1 MQAHSQLLL
10 VLDEYCDDKRAGRQM
25 PWKMIG
31 EKLYGEPAQRGY
43 GFNYLELYVWVMDFL
58 TQEEDGRR
66 ARENLRGSTQSVSA
80 VTQTC
85 HHCGSPDHIQRDC
98 PKENANACHNCGA
111 KDHYARDCPHPRR
124 MRCYHC
130 GGPHRA
136 AECPNKSATGQP
148 RSASNS
154 RGRPDDRRSRS
165 GSQPRERSQPRGGS
179 QPRDQYQKRGF
190 TPERRPSMTSQQGR
204 GQEHHRRRGFTP
216 ERRPSSAS
224 HRGQGPHKTPERRP
238 SSGSARRLGSPS
250 PVKQ

>member
-43 GFNYLELYVWVMDFL
+43 GFNYLELYVWVMAFL
-58 TQEEDGRR
+58 TQEEDDAGHVQ
-66 ARENLRGSTQSVSA
+66 NTGGL
-80 VTQTC
+80 
-85 HHCGSPDHIQRDC
+85 HIQFLQSTGHVITV
-98 PKENANACHNCGA
+98 AVLTTFSGTA
-111 KDHYARDCPHPRR
+111 PRR
-124 MRCYHC
+124 MPMRATIVVQRTIMRVTVLIHGAC
-130 GGPHRA
+130 GVTIVEVPIGQ
-136 AECPNKSATGQP
+136 PNVTTRQP

-179 QPRDQYQKRGF
+179 QPRDPYQKRGF
-190 TPERRPSMTSQQGR
+190 TPERRPSMTSQRGR
-204 GQEHHRRRGFTP
+204 GQEHHQRRGFTP

-224 HRGQGPHKTPERRP
+224 HRRQGPHKTPERRP
-238 SSGSARRLGSPS
+238 SSGSARGLGSPS